1 MMKATKALKKLAKI
15 EVSLSDLIERFSA
28 SDHTGQEFLESA
40 KASVIRAKETV
51 SLQVSSRTAKNPNVK
66 HGDEPASKTISEPSK
81 PKRKLSAAGR
91 KAIIAA
97 TKKRWALKRAEAAKT
112 ATKNAA
118 PTRKKG
124 TTKRAAIKAAPA
136 EAAIE
141 TAPVKKVVQKSA
153 AQKTAP
159 APAQTVAQAA
169 GQ

>member
-1 MMKATKALKKLAKI
+1 MKATKALKKLARI
-15 EVSLSDLIERFSA
+15 EASLSDLIERFSA
-28 SDHTGQEFLESA
+28 SDHRGQEFLQNA
-40 KASVIRAKETV
+40 KASVIRARETF
-51 SLQVSSRTAKNPNVK
+51 QTSSRTAKNPQVK
-66 HGDEPASKTISEPSK
+66 HGDEPPSKASSEPSK

-124 TTKRAAIKAAPA
+124 ATKRAAIKAAPA

-153 AQKTAP
+153 AKKTAP

>member
-1 MMKATKALKKLAKI
+1 MKATKALKKLARI
-15 EVSLSDLIERFSA
+15 EASLSDLIERFSA
-28 SDHTGQEFLESA
+28 SDHRGQEFLQNA

-51 SLQVSSRTAKNPNVK
+51 SLQASSRTAKNPNVK
-66 HGDEPASKTISEPSK
+66 HGNEPRLKAISEPSK
-81 PKRKLSAAGR
+81 PKRKLSATGR

-124 TTKRAAIKAAPA
+124 ATKRAAIKAAA
-136 EAAIE
+136 EEAAME
-141 TAPVKKVVQKSA
+141 TAPVKKAVKKSA
-153 AQKTAP
+153 AKKTAP